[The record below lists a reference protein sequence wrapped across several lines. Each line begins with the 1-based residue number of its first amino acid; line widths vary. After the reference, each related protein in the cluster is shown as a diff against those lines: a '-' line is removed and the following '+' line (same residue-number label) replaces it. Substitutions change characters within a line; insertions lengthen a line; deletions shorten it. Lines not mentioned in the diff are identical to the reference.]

1 MDFAGESIINKTIK
15 IIMRKK
21 CTQFLFAV
29 LDVHKRF
36 LDVGVGR
43 SRADRLV

>member
-1 MDFAGESIINKTIK
+1 M
-15 IIMRKK
+15 KK
-21 CTQFLFAV
+21 VYSFVAV

>member
-15 IIMRKK
+15 NYHEKK
-21 CTQFLFAV
+21 CIVFVAV

>member
-1 MDFAGESIINKTIK
+1 M
-15 IIMRKK
+15 KK
-21 CTQFLFAV
+21 SVQFLLLF